1 MCELRSVK
9 ERQVRIDGAESATY
23 SLTAAALLCGGGFGA
38 NRWFGHDML
47 IRNFI
52 FWLSSKRGVTN
63 AIARRGMKYG
73 FARRFVAGETL
84 AEALTASDELCRAG
98 RHVSL
103 NHLGENVTTE
113 AAAREVCASYL
124 EMTEQMHAKNLAG
137 NISIKLTQ
145 LGLDLS
151 KELCGALTLSIAKR
165 AAELGRTIEMD
176 MEGSVYTDATL
187 DIFESTQRETGNC
200 GLAIQAY
207 LHRTEKDIQRLAL
220 LRPKIRLVKGAYREP
235 ANIAVQGKP
244 AVDAN
249 YRKLTTLLLEGAKR
263 GLYFPAIASH
273 DPFMVAHAQS
283 EAARLGLPKDKYEL
297 QMIYGI
303 RRDLQQQARDA
314 GNILQV
320 YVPFGTDWCPYFM
333 RRLSE
338 RPANCWFVLRSL
350 VAESS
355 S

>member
-1 MCELRSVK
+1 
-9 ERQVRIDGAESATY
+9 
-23 SLTAAALLCGGGFGA
+23 
-38 NRWFGHDML
+38 ML

-52 FWLSSKRGVTN
+52 FWLSTKRSVTN
-63 AIARRGMKYG
+63 SIARRGMRQG

-84 AEALTASDELCRAG
+84 AEALTASQALCQQG

-103 NHLGENVTTE
+103 NHLGENVSTE
-113 AAAREVCASYL
+113 AGARDVCAGYI
-124 EMTEQMHAKNLAG
+124 QMIEELHAKNLTG
-137 NISIKLTQ
+137 NISIKPTQ
-145 LGLDLS
+145 LGLDLG
-151 KELCGALTLSIAKR
+151 KDLCASLALSIAKR

-176 MEGSVYTDATL
+176 MEGSAYTDATL
-187 DIFESTQRETGNC
+187 DIFESVQRETGNC

-207 LHRTEKDIQRLAL
+207 LHRSEKDLQRLAP

-249 YRKLTTLLLEGAKR
+249 YRKLTTLLLEGATR

>member
-1 MCELRSVK
+1 
-9 ERQVRIDGAESATY
+9 
-23 SLTAAALLCGGGFGA
+23 
-38 NRWFGHDML
+38 ML
-47 IRNFI
+47 IRDFI
-52 FWLSSKRGVTN
+52 FWLSSKRSVTN

-84 AEALTASDELCRAG
+84 SEALTASDELCRNG

-113 AAAREVCASYL
+113 AAAREVCAGYID
-124 EMTEQMHAKNLAG
+124 MVEQLHARKLTG

-145 LGLDLS
+145 LGLDLGKDFCAS
-151 KELCGALTLSIAKR
+151 LTLSIAKR

-176 MEGSVYTDATL
+176 MEGSAYTDVTL
-187 DIFESTQRETGNC
+187 DIFESVQRETANC
-200 GLAIQAY
+200 CLAIQAY
-207 LHRTEKDIQRLAL
+207 LHRSEKDLQRLAPL
-220 LRPKIRLVKGAYREP
+220 KPKIRLVKGAYREP
-235 ANIAVQGKP
+235 ANIAVHGRP

-249 YRKLTTLLLEGAKR
+249 YRKLTTLLLERAAR
-263 GLYFPAIASH
+263 GSYFPAFASH
-273 DPFMVAHAQS
+273 DPFMAAHAQS
-283 EAARLGLPKDKYEL
+283 EAARLGVPKDKYEF

-303 RRDLQQQARDA
+303 RRDLQQQVYDA

-350 VAESS
+350 IAESS

>member
-1 MCELRSVK
+1 
-9 ERQVRIDGAESATY
+9 
-23 SLTAAALLCGGGFGA
+23 
-38 NRWFGHDML
+38 ML

-52 FWLSSKRGVTN
+52 FWLSTKRSVTN
-63 AIARRGMKYG
+63 SIARGGMRQG

-84 AEALTASDELCRAG
+84 GEALTASEELCRQG
-98 RHVSL
+98 RNVSL
-103 NHLGENVTTE
+103 NHLGENVATE
-113 AAAREVCASYL
+113 AAAREVCAGYI
-124 EMTEQMHAKNLAG
+124 EMVEELYAKHLSG

-151 KELCGALTLSIAKR
+151 KDLCAALALSIAKR
-165 AAELGRTIEMD
+165 AAGFGRTIEMD
-176 MEGSVYTDATL
+176 MEGSVYTDGTL
-187 DIFESTQRETGNC
+187 DIFESVQRETGNV
-200 GLAIQAY
+200 GLAVQAY
-207 LHRTEKDIQRLAL
+207 LHRTEKDLQRLAPL
-220 LRPKIRLVKGAYREP
+220 KPKIRLVKGAYREP
-235 ANIAVQGKP
+235 KSIALQGKP

-249 YRKLTTLLLEGAKR
+249 YKRLTTLLLEGAAK
-263 GLYFPAIASH
+263 GTFFPAIASH
-273 DPFMVAHAQS
+273 DPMMVAHAQAQ
-283 EAARLGLPKDKYEL
+283 AARLSLSKDTYEL

-303 RRDLQQQARDA
+303 RRDLQQQVHAA

-355 S
+355 R

>member
-1 MCELRSVK
+1 
-9 ERQVRIDGAESATY
+9 
-23 SLTAAALLCGGGFGA
+23 
-38 NRWFGHDML
+38 ML
-47 IRNFI
+47 IRDFI
-52 FWLSSKRGVTN
+52 FWLSSKKSVTN
-63 AIARRGMKYG
+63 AIARRGMKHG

-84 AEALTASDELCRAG
+84 AEALTASDELCRKG

-113 AAAREVCASYL
+113 AAAREVCAGYIDMIEQL
-124 EMTEQMHAKNLAG
+124 EARKLVG

-145 LGLDLS
+145 LGLDLG
-151 KELCGALTLSIAKR
+151 KEFCASLTLSIAKR

-176 MEGSVYTDATL
+176 MEGSGYTDVTL
-187 DIFESTQRETGNC
+187 DIFECVQRETANC
-200 GLAIQAY
+200 CLAIQAY
-207 LHRTEKDIQRLAL
+207 LHRSENDLQRLAPL
-220 LRPKIRLVKGAYREP
+220 KPKIRLVKGAYREP

-249 YRKLTTLLLEGAKR
+249 YKKLTTMLLEGAAR
-263 GLYFPAIASH
+263 GAYFPAFASH
-273 DPFMVAHAQS
+273 DPFMAAHAQS
-283 EAARLGLPKDKYEL
+283 EAARLSVSKDKYEF

-303 RRDLQQQARDA
+303 RRDLQQQVYDA

-350 VAESS
+350 IAESS
-355 S
+355 G